1 MVADAFW
8 VAVGTPN
15 HWQLAVDHGI
25 WGLVPGHEVR
35 WNRLSTGAI
44 VFFYA
49 TRPISGFVGYGTV
62 RKTFRQDKP
71 LWPPEVQ
78 QQKVM
83 WPLRFEFDLGSLV
96 PPTRWAEERI
106 LFEEIPNTR
115 LQSGFFE
122 LPEPLAQQLL
132 SRFPSTSAVQP
143 SPHAY
148 THDDVQRILVEIGQ
162 IQRFVAEPEYRMGN
176 ERLDVVWRKMVQ
188 SVPTFAFEVQVGGDV
203 YHALGKLKHAR
214 ELWNTRV
221 FLVGDQAQF
230 GAKADQLL
238 SSTFHEIRNELRMID
253 VHDLNRLHELK
264 REVRETEGRLY
275 LV

>member
-1 MVADAFW
+1 M
-8 VAVGTPN
+8 
-15 HWQLAVDHGI
+15 
-25 WGLVPGHEVR
+25 
-35 WNRLSTGAI
+35 
-44 VFFYA
+44 
-49 TRPISGFVGYGTV
+49 
-62 RKTFRQDKP
+62 
-71 LWPPEVQ
+71 WPPEVQ

-106 LFEEIPNTR
+106 LFNEISRAR

-122 LPEPLAQQLL
+122 LMEPLAQQLL
-132 SRFPSTSAVQP
+132 SRFPSTFTAQP
-143 SPHAY
+143 YTHSY
-148 THDDVQRILVEIGQ
+148 THDDVQRTLVEIGQ

-221 FLVGDQAQF
+221 FLVGDQTQF
-230 GAKADQLL
+230 GARADQLL

-253 VHDLNRLHELK
+253 LHDLNRLHELK
-264 REVRETEGRLY
+264 REVRETEEKLY

>member
-1 MVADAFW
+1 
-8 VAVGTPN
+8 
-15 HWQLAVDHGI
+15 
-25 WGLVPGHEVR
+25 
-35 WNRLSTGAI
+35 LSTGAI
-44 VFFYA
+44 VFIYA

-62 RKTFRQDKP
+62 RRTFRQDKP

-78 QQKVM
+78 QQKVV

-106 LFEEIPNTR
+106 PFSEIPTTR

-122 LPEPLAQQLL
+122 LAEPLAQQLL
-132 SRFPSTSAVQP
+132 SRFPLAFTTQP
-143 SPHAY
+143 SPQAY

-162 IQRFVAEPEYRMGN
+162 IQRFVAEPEYRIGN

-188 SVPTFAFEVQVGGDV
+188 SVPTFAFEIQVGGDV

-238 SSTFHEIRNELRMID
+238 SSTFHETRNELRMID

-264 REVRETEGRLY
+264 REVRETEEKLY